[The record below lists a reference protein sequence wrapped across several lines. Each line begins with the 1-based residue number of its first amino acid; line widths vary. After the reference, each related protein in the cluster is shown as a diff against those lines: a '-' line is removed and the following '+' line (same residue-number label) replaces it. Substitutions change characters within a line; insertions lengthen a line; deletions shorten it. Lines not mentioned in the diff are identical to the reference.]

1 MPEAVTAREIT
12 VRRVLDAPRELVWNA
27 WTDAGQLARWWG
39 PPGWS
44 TDPAEVTMDVRP
56 GGELRLTSVSDQ
68 GERMP
73 VVAVYREV
81 DQPARLIMEEPS
93 EGNWHEGALTE
104 VTFTDLGDAR
114 TELVLRTTI
123 HTSEEMARHA
133 EGGMHASVARLAE
146 LVAGGGR

>member
-12 VRRVLDAPRELVWNA
+12 IRRVLDAPRKLVWSA
-27 WTDAGQLARWWG
+27 WTEAGQLARWWG

-56 GGELRLTSVSDQ
+56 SGKLSLTSTSDQ

-73 VVAVYREV
+73 VAAVYREV
-81 DQPARLIMEEPS
+81 EEPARLVLEEPS

-104 VTFTDLGDAR
+104 VTLTDLGDGR

-133 EGGMHASVARLAE
+133 EGGMKASVERLAE
-146 LVAGGGR
+146 LVAGAGR